1 MLPCSAMLLSLIT
14 GPHSTSPWCSL
25 HPPLH
30 SSTSRH
36 QQLSNIL
43 VAWPRQQQPSY
54 LLASLPCC
62 GSLRPAASSRRGLGL
77 CCRSSGRGSRCRWR
91 AAAGCSWCAE
101 SCQCVTNSSSAGAA
115 CGPGGV
121 RAGTGVQ
128 PSHRHHPG
136 RHSAPPHRRAA
147 ATCPLYTGHTTVTTQ
162 PPAATTPPPR
172 DVDTQCQGHSQEG
185 GHRCLLCPLYSAE
198 PLYCTVQLPG
208 LVAVVQVASP
218 PARQPRYCI
227 IIMVG
232 AAQPQPPP
240 QHQHQQQ
247 ATLVLCCGVVQP
259 PHHHHTNNNTT
270 AA

>member
-1 MLPCSAMLLSLIT
+1 MLPCSAMLLVTDHWSALT
-14 GPHSTSPWCSL
+14 LLHHGAGL
-25 HPPLH
+25 HPPLQ

-77 CCRSSGRGSRCRWR
+77 CCSSSGRGSRCRWR

-128 PSHRHHPG
+128 P
-136 RHSAPPHRRAA
+136 A
-147 ATCPLYTGHTTVTTQ
+147 TVTTRGDTRHRRT
-162 PPAATTPPPR
+162 AAPQLPVRCTLVTPP
-172 DVDTQCQGHSQEG
+172 S
-185 GHRCLLCPLYSAE
+185 HRS
-198 PLYCTVQLPG
+198 
-208 LVAVVQVASP
+208 
-218 PARQPRYCI
+218 R
-227 IIMVG
+227 
-232 AAQPQPPP
+232 
-240 QHQHQQQ
+240 QQQ
-247 ATLVLCCGVVQP
+247 PLRLLEM
-259 PHHHHTNNNTT
+259 
-270 AA
+270 